1 MYAIIGITGHVGSVA
16 AHLLLNKKLPVR
28 AIIRSAAKAEARQAK
43 GAEIAIAELHDALAL
58 EKAFSSTR
66 AIFVMTPPLFDVADP
81 MAEHDQMLAAL
92 FTAIEKTRPDKVVYL
107 SSIGAHLRTGTGAI
121 KKLYDMEQAFGRL
134 PVPTA
139 GIRAGWFMENFVGGI
154 AQAKQSGQ
162 FHSFLSPLDK
172 HIPMIA
178 TKDIGQLAAELLQ
191 QNWTGHRIVELE
203 GPNRYSA
210 NDVVNTLT
218 TQLKRDIKAQII
230 PVHDYQRVYRSFG
243 GSPAAAIMMAEMTIG
258 FNNNHIVFEGNGREQ
273 AIGITLLED
282 ALSNYVRT

>member
-139 GIRAGWFMENFVGGI
+139 GIRGAGSW
-154 AQAKQSGQ
+154 
-162 FHSFLSPLDK
+162 
-172 HIPMIA
+172 
-178 TKDIGQLAAELLQ
+178 
-191 QNWTGHRIVELE
+191 RIL
-203 GPNRYSA
+203 
-210 NDVVNTLT
+210 
-218 TQLKRDIKAQII
+218 
-230 PVHDYQRVYRSFG
+230 
-243 GSPAAAIMMAEMTIG
+243 
-258 FNNNHIVFEGNGREQ
+258 
-273 AIGITLLED
+273 
-282 ALSNYVRT
+282 